1 MDTDELSE
9 EAYDAVIVE
18 SGKFNDDLT
27 LQFGLIAN
35 SCKNEKEYL
44 AKAKRLITTI
54 SEMDEDHLYDL
65 FFGSPPNKKNLFL
78 ILEKIQD
85 KISAVEK
92 IPESKRHYEF

>member
-9 EAYDAVIVE
+9 EAYEAVIIE

-44 AKAKRLITTI
+44 AMAKRLITI
-54 SEMDEDHLYDL
+54 IRGMDEGDLYDL
-65 FFGSPPNKKNLFL
+65 FFGSPPNKKKLFL
-78 ILEKIQD
+78 TLTKILD
-85 KISAVEK
+85 NISAVEK